1 MPTISKDASH
11 QTVITTFEVT
21 PGTCQDLLE
30 ELTEAY
36 ERFIRQQPGF
46 IGVGIHVNDAQ
57 TRIASYSQW
66 RKREDFLAMLR
77 TSEMR
82 IRNRRINELCKSFA
96 PVMYDVVGTYG

>member
-1 MPTISKDASH
+1 
-11 QTVITTFEVT
+11 
-21 PGTCQDLLE
+21 
-30 ELTEAY
+30 
-36 ERFIRQQPGF
+36 
-46 IGVGIHVNDAQ
+46 VNDAQ